1 MKGTIDIN
9 SVALKAELKRRG
21 YMQTDASAEMGFSK
35 GYLGNVINRGQITE
49 SGANLL
55 EKMCGIKR
63 ESYIVQEEQPKEE
76 PQGFDYNKLYECI
89 YTAVYHAAKKAWED
103 A

>member
-1 MKGTIDIN
+1 MNNIKIN
-9 SVALKAELKRRG
+9 SERLRKELRKRG
-21 YMQTDASAEMGFSK
+21 YNLLSAGREMGFS
-35 GYLGNVINRGQITE
+35 GSYMGNVISRGAISE

-55 EKMCGIKR
+55 DRVCGIKR
-63 ESYIVQEEQPKEE
+63 ESYILQEEQEQEE